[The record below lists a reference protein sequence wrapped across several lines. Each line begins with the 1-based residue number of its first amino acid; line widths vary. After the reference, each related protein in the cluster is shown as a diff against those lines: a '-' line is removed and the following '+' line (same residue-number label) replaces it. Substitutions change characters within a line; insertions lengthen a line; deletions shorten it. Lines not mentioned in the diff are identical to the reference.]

1 MKKTLTLSLV
11 IPAYNEQDDI
21 RACLQS
27 VAEQIEMPDEVIVV
41 NNNSTD
47 KTVAIAS
54 EFSFVTVINEPRQG
68 LRCTRDTGI
77 AASRGQVI
85 GRIDADTRLT
95 PTWVQRAKQV
105 MSDSAVMA
113 ATGPCY
119 YHDMPAKKVGLLF
132 DRAIRRGLFRLDA
145 SPVLFGSNMVLRRT
159 AWDTILP
166 LLCTQGE
173 FFEDV
178 DITIHFRQQKLQIV
192 FDEELVVGV
201 SSRRLEDDPQ
211 TFRKDMKLHTATFA
225 MHGQSSHVATGGRL
239 IYVGIYPPLKL
250 LRSIYDPHTNQLTL
264 SKAKSKPRPTAN
276 T

>member
-47 KTVAIAS
+47 KTAEIAA

-68 LRCTRDTGI
+68 LRFTRDTGI
-77 AASRGQVI
+77 AASHGLLI

-105 MSDSAVMA
+105 MSDSTVMA
-113 ATGPCY
+113 VTGPCY
-119 YHDMPAKKVGLLF
+119 YHDMPAKKVGLSF
-132 DRAIRRGLFRLDA
+132 DRAIRRGLFRLDD
-145 SPVLFGSNMVLRRT
+145 SPVLFGSNMILRRS
-159 AWDTILP
+159 AWEKIHP
-166 LLCTQGE
+166 LLCTEGE

-178 DITIHFRQQKLQIV
+178 DITIHLRQQNLQIV
-192 FDEELVVGV
+192 FDEDLVVGV

-211 TFRKDMKLHTATFA
+211 TFRKHMKLHTETFA

-250 LRSIYDPHTNQLTL
+250 LRSVYDPHTNQLTL
-264 SKAKSKPRPTAN
+264 SKAKGKPRPTAN

>member
-47 KTVAIAS
+47 RTVEIAS
-54 EFSFVTVINEPRQG
+54 EFPFVTVINEARQG
-68 LRCTRDTGI
+68 LRFTRDTGI
-77 AASRGQVI
+77 AASQGELI

-95 PTWVQRAKQV
+95 PTWVQRAKQLL
-105 MSDSAVMA
+105 SDSNVMA

-132 DRAIRRGLFRLDA
+132 DRAIRRGLFRLDD
-145 SPVLFGSNMVLRRT
+145 SPVLFGSNMVLRRS
-159 AWDTILP
+159 AWEEILP
-166 LLCTQGE
+166 LLCTEGE

-178 DITIHFRQQKLQIV
+178 DITIHLRQQNLQIM
-192 FDEELVVGV
+192 FDEDLVVGV

-211 TFRKDMKLHTATFA
+211 TFRKHMKLHTETFA

-250 LRSIYDPHTNQLTL
+250 LRSVYDPRTNQITL
-264 SKAKSKPRPTAN
+264 SKAKGKPRPTAN